1 MSRQR
6 AFFKIELCYRSFP
19 FEQIMGMG
27 FQSLSVGNFPTTFQT
42 LINQD
47 QVEKPMF
54 AFYLS
59 SSGDVDG
66 ELVLGGY
73 DSNHFKVR
81 RKLSL
86 LLLVSLSCS
95 RLFIM

>member
-1 MSRQR
+1 M
-6 AFFKIELCYRSFP
+6 ELCCHSFLL
-19 FEQIMGMG
+19 EQIMGMG
-27 FQSLSVGNFPTTFQT
+27 FRSVSVGKFPTTFQT
-42 LINQD
+42 LIAQD

-59 SSGDVDG
+59 SSDDVDG

-81 RKLSL
+81 
-86 LLLVSLSCS
+86 
-95 RLFIM
+95 